1 MPCVSS
7 SSAVQEMRA
16 NADDDDVILS
26 RNNNKKTITNDHST
40 WIVKSFHWSRRSWD
54 STEVTLAFRSTVE
67 WRLPTTTT
75 AVTVLYGGWCKS
87 PRAIAS
93 ASGEHLNHGW
103 WLVRDEGI
111 VWVWRKVKVS
121 PLWFIFFVATRH
133 VQRQTDGQT
142 NRRFRDFTERERWV
156 VTGGVKVPEWTS
168 GWRWWSWSV
177 TRGGDF
183 FLGNIWFC
191 NGVQRERKTNR

>member
-7 SSAVQEMRA
+7 SSAAVQEMRA
-16 NADDDDVILS
+16 NADDDVILS

-40 WIVKSFHWSRRSWD
+40 WIVKSFHWSRRSRD

-133 VQRQTDGQT
+133 VQRQTDDSET
-142 NRRFRDFTERERWV
+142 LLRE
-156 VTGGVKVPEWTS
+156 KD
-168 GWRWWSWSV
+168 GWWLVGLRCLNGLLV
-177 TRGGDF
+177 GGGD
-183 FLGNIWFC
+183 LGRS
-191 NGVQRERKTNR
+191 REEVISS